1 MSARAGC
8 SPSMSNCSDTCD
20 SLYVTNLASD
30 VVSIAAI
37 LHSRSYLMLCIYLVA
52 HHYYGHV
59 VAIPIL

>member
-8 SPSMSNCSDTCD
+8 SPSMSNCADTFY
-20 SLYVTNLASD
+20 SLHVTNLALD

-37 LHSRSYLMLCIYLVA
+37 LYSRSYLMFCIYLVA